1 MAMCKLT
8 FLLPTLFISVILLFM
23 PSQGLTKTFISGQV
37 LKVNTESRILILRVS
52 GKSISLDISNPSFTG
67 YRGIHEIKTGDWVK
81 IVYYPSGVKV
91 LKSSGKLSM
100 AKQEERI
107 EKKDTKKDNR
117 FARFQRVRTP
127 GNSFRDVDND
137 HDGRITPVEL
147 SVVMPGLTMQ
157 RFREYDKNNDG
168 YLDASEYLVAIKNR

>member
-1 MAMCKLT
+1 
-8 FLLPTLFISVILLFM
+8 
-23 PSQGLTKTFISGQV
+23 
-37 LKVNTESRILILRVS
+37 
-52 GKSISLDISNPSFTG
+52 
-67 YRGIHEIKTGDWVK
+67 
-81 IVYYPSGVKV
+81 VYYPSGVKV
-91 LKSSGKLSM
+91 LKLSGKLSM

-127 GNSFRDVDND
+127 GSSFRDVDND